1 MRYAIPTLLLAL
13 AAPAVADEP
22 KVPNLAL
29 ESYKLPNGLK
39 VALHRDP
46 AVPRVVVCVAY
57 HVGSKDESA
66 GRTGFAHFFE
76 HMMFRGT
83 KNNPNYDVPL
93 QETGAQSNAFT
104 SEDMTVYY
112 EVVPANFLERALYL
126 EAERLAFLPSA
137 LDQSKFDLEREVVKN
152 ERRQSY
158 ENQPYGLA
166 EEAILAA
173 LFPKGHPYSWSVI
186 GSMRDLDAATLDD
199 LKRFFAEF
207 YQPGNATLTLAGDFD
222 PAQAKAL
229 IARYFAPLSGSMVA
243 PKVATP
249 KYKVAPRSIRQA
261 DKVQLPRLYL
271 DWPSVADA
279 DPDAPALDLL
289 ATILSG
295 GDASRLRRS
304 LVLEGQLAKD
314 VAADQDGKE
323 SAGFFQIRAT
333 AAQGKSIEEI
343 QTAIDAQV
351 AELRAKP
358 PAPTE
363 LARALAFFEKSN
375 YDALAEPLARA
386 IVLGT
391 GFAQHDDPEYY
402 KKDIARY
409 FRVTPADIR
418 RVAATYLTADR
429 VRLVVEPA
437 KPDEPKTVAVPVGP
451 DPGAESAKI
460 AERTPGPGPD
470 WKTLPGPSAAPGFR
484 APKVQRA
491 RLADGLELW
500 MVPWRT
506 LPVVDCRLIVRAGSA
521 DDPASKAGRSALLA
535 EVLDKGTA
543 SKTTNELAEAL
554 GALGVTPT
562 VDAGVEDT
570 TIAFASLSRN
580 LPKTLDLVADMILHP
595 RFDPADVDRERN
607 LLLAALKTGPD
618 RPMWSAGRAFRAL
631 MYGKDNPF
639 GIPAQG
645 YPETVKSL
653 GVDDLKSLYS
663 SRFVPNNAALIV
675 VGDIDPATLVPLLEK
690 TLGAWKSSP
699 KTPAAPTSGAL
710 PRPDASVVYLVDKPG
725 AVQSILMVGR
735 PWVGRDDARYDETLI
750 GNRVLGADFLSRLNQ
765 NLREK
770 NGYSYGAGSR
780 FAYRRGGGTWQATS
794 QVRGDATAPALKE
807 MLAELDGVGGARPLS
822 PVEVATAKDGE
833 ARSYP
838 EGFASPRG
846 IAGAI
851 AELVE
856 LNLPPEELDAALG
869 RIESVGPEAVNA
881 VMTRLGEKSGRLILV
896 VGDRAS
902 VEPKLKELGF
912 KAIRVVSPDGVPV
925 E

>member
-1 MRYAIPTLLLAL
+1 MRYALGLVLISAL
-13 AAPAVADEP
+13 AARADGP
-22 KVPNLAL
+22 KIPDLAL
-29 ESYKLPNGLK
+29 ESYRLPNGLK

-126 EAERLAFLPSA
+126 ESERLAFLPSA
-137 LDQSKFDLEREVVKN
+137 LDQAKFDTEREVVKN

-166 EEAILAA
+166 EEAILSA

-186 GSMRDLDAATLDD
+186 GSMKDLDAATLDD

-222 PAQAKAL
+222 PATTKAL
-229 IARYFAPLSGSMVA
+229 ISRYFGPLSGSPAA
-243 PKVATP
+243 PKTP
-249 KYKVAPRSIRQA
+249 ASKFKVAAKSIRQA

-279 DPDAPALDLL
+279 DPDSPALDLL

-304 LVLEGQLAKD
+304 LVLEGRLAKD

-323 SAGFFQIRAT
+323 SAGLFQVRAT
-333 AAQGKSIEEI
+333 AAQGKSIDEI
-343 QTAIDAQV
+343 QAAIDAQL
-351 AELRAKP
+351 AALRDK
-358 PAPTE
+358 APTPDE
-363 LARALAFFEKSN
+363 LARALAFFEKAN
-375 YDALAEPLARA
+375 YDGLAEPLARA

-409 FRVTPADIR
+409 FKVTPEDIR
-418 RVAATYLTADR
+418 RVASTYLTPER
-429 VRLVVEPA
+429 IRLVVEPA
-437 KPDEPKTVAVPVGP
+437 KPDEPKTVALAVGP
-451 DPGAESAKI
+451 NPGPEPAKV
-460 AERTPGPGPD
+460 AERVPTPGPD
-470 WKTLPGPSAAPGFR
+470 WKTLPGPSPAPGFK
-484 APKVQRA
+484 APKVERA
-491 RLADGLELW
+491 RLANGLELW
-500 MVPWRT
+500 MVPWKT
-506 LPVVDCRLIVRAGSA
+506 LPVVECRLILRSGSA
-521 DDPASKAGRSALLA
+521 DDPPGKSGRSALLA
-535 EVLDKGTA
+535 EVLDKGTV
-543 SKTTNELAEAL
+543 SKTTTELAEAL
-554 GALGVTPT
+554 GALGVSPE
-562 VDAGVEDT
+562 VAAGVEDT
-570 TIAFASLSRN
+570 TISLASLSRN
-580 LPKTLDLVADMILHP
+580 LPKALDLLAEMILHP
-595 RFDPADVDRERN
+595 RFDPSEFDRERTQ
-607 LLLAALKTGPD
+607 LLAALKTGPD
-618 RPMWSAGRAFRAL
+618 RPMWSASRAFRAL
-631 MYGKDNPF
+631 IYGKGSPF
-639 GIPAQG
+639 GNPSQG
-645 YPETVKSL
+645 YPETVKALS
-653 GVDDLKSLYS
+653 VADLKALYAE
-663 SRFVPNNAALIV
+663 RFVPNNSALIV
-675 VGDIDPATLVPLLEK
+675 VGDVDPPALVKLLEA
-690 TLGAWKSSP
+690 TLGAWKPSAS
-699 KTPAAPTSGAL
+699 TPPAPVAAAL
-710 PRPDASVVYLVDKPG
+710 PRADESIVYLVDKPG

-735 PWVGRDDARYDETLI
+735 PWVGRDDPRYDETLI

-807 MLAELDGVGGARPLS
+807 MLAELDGVAGARPLS
-822 PVEVATAKDGE
+822 VDEVATAKDGE

-838 EGFASPRG
+838 EGFAAPRG
-846 IAGAI
+846 ISAAV

-881 VMTRLGEKSGRLILV
+881 VMRKLGAKPGRLILV

-902 VEPKLKELGF
+902 VEPKLKALGF
-912 KAIRVVSPDGVPV
+912 KEVRVVTPDGVPAG
-925 E
+925 